1 MVSELHIRHPA
12 LAILILSSSQEAH
25 YVHYAIKAGARGF
38 VVKGDPYEIE
48 LDIRNV
54 LTGKAYISPQLHIHP
69 WSDPKGTLVLYK
81 AESNLTTAVNG
92 GDFSRPLTA
101 GANHP

>member
-69 WSDPKGTLVLYK
+69 
-81 AESNLTTAVNG
+81 
-92 GDFSRPLTA
+92 
-101 GANHP
+101 